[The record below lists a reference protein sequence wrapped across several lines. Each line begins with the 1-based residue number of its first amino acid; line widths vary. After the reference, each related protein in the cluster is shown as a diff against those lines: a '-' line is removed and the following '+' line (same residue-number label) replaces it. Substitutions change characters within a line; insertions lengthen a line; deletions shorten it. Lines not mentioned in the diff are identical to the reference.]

1 MALTCELCES
11 TDFLK
16 EDGMFV
22 CQGCGTKYTVE
33 EAKKLLSGGGSEG
46 AAGGSARQDK
56 IDNYLT
62 LATNALDS
70 SNNSE
75 AENYASKVLELDAN
89 NARAW
94 LIKGEAIGWQSTVAN
109 VRFTEM
115 ANCWGHCVEN
125 AAEEDLEGYRARM
138 CEQATMLIKA
148 LINLTT
154 NNFAELP
161 VADNVTRVK
170 NCFTTMLD
178 TTVTLIGYM
187 VFLDLT
193 EISQYLAE
201 RANTAAVSGSDVA
214 DGNYGPDR
222 SDKHIYA
229 YRRWIQENDNC
240 IELLEFA
247 LLHADKEN
255 TINTIVKNLKV
266 LQNNAINSCC
276 YKFEANGYTSGYYED
291 QSLTAAAK
299 NIRRNQIAKY
309 EKDAK
314 DKIRKKKEAEEKKR
328 REEQEKRNK
337 EYWDAHAEEKVALEV
352 RKAELTEQ
360 IKPLAKEHGELK
372 VQLANIQ
379 KKANVPVAATK
390 ELEEHR
396 KQIGALVAEKSAL
409 GIFKGKE
416 KKALQEKIDAM
427 EAQIPTLQEKIKQQ
441 EAEQKAAVSAEAEPV
456 ANKMQAVFAEQ
467 QKLQKELD
475 GVEKELTMNR

>member
-11 TDFLK
+11 TDVLK

-94 LIKGEAIGWQSTVAN
+94 LIKGEA
-109 VRFTEM
+109 
-115 ANCWGHCVEN
+115 
-125 AAEEDLEGYRARM
+125 
-138 CEQATMLIKA
+138 
-148 LINLTT
+148 
-154 NNFAELP
+154 
-161 VADNVTRVK
+161 
-170 NCFTTMLD
+170 
-178 TTVTLIGYM
+178 
-187 VFLDLT
+187 
-193 EISQYLAE
+193 
-201 RANTAAVSGSDVA
+201 
-214 DGNYGPDR
+214 
-222 SDKHIYA
+222 
-229 YRRWIQENDNC
+229 
-240 IELLEFA
+240 
-247 LLHADKEN
+247 
-255 TINTIVKNLKV
+255 
-266 LQNNAINSCC
+266 
-276 YKFEANGYTSGYYED
+276 NGYTSGYYED

-299 NIRRNQIAKY
+299 NIRRNQISKY

-337 EYWDAHAEEKVALEV
+337 EYWDAHAEEKVALEA

-360 IKPLAKEHGELK
+360 IKPLAKEHSELK

-427 EAQIPTLQEKIKQQ
+427 EAQVPALQEKIKQQ

-456 ANKMQAVFAEQ
+456 ATKMQAVFAEQ